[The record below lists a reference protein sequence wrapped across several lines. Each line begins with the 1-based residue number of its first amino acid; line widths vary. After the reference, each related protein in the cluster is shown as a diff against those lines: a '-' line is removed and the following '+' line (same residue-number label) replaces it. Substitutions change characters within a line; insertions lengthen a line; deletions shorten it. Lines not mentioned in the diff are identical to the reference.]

1 MFLTVR
7 YEEMS
12 LNEQM
17 QHRIGNLPAF
27 RIFSQASALRLNA
40 SQADVMISEPVSM
53 STAACWGRSQKQ
65 VVPGTAKLMMSA
77 AAFRGGGL
85 WLMGSRAC
93 RA

>member
-7 YEEMS
+7 YEDMS

-40 SQADVMISEPVSM
+40 CQADVMNCQPLSM
-53 STAACWGRSQKQ
+53 SPAACQG
-65 VVPGTAKLMMSA
+65 
-77 AAFRGGGL
+77 
-85 WLMGSRAC
+85 
-93 RA
+93 

>member
-27 RIFSQASALRLNA
+27 RIFSQASA
-40 SQADVMISEPVSM
+40 P
-53 STAACWGRSQKQ
+53 RSAPEGS
-65 VVPGTAKLMMSA
+65 PGKP
-77 AAFRGGGL
+77 
-85 WLMGSRAC
+85 
-93 RA
+93 